1 MKDYYKILGLPFGA
15 SLTEIKSAYRKLA
28 FQYHPDKTE
37 GNKIAE
43 QKFVEIT
50 EAYVV
55 LSNKDKSYWYHVE
68 YTDFLNQKQ
77 TPKTATIQDY
87 HKDPKQYPR
96 QPQAPASKREI
107 DKNGV
112 IAAAI
117 IFAIIVIISIVFRFK
132 EPDPKVFKNNFYD
145 EETTKSNL
153 HHLTKDEYY
162 IMVSEDFI
170 KTHDSTLLKIEN
182 IDSVIHVL
190 DSLINLNRK

>member
-1 MKDYYKILGLPFGA
+1 MKDYYKILELPFGA

-28 FQYHPDKTE
+28 FQFHPDKTQ

-50 EAYVV
+50 EAYTV
-55 LSNKDKSYWYHVE
+55 LSNKDKSYWYHIE
-68 YTDFLNQKQ
+68 YIDFLKEKETPQK
-77 TPKTATIQDY
+77 ASIQDY

-96 QPQAPASKREI
+96 QPVANATKSEL

-112 IAAAI
+112 IATAV
-117 IFAIIVIISIVFRFK
+117 IFFVIFFIAIVFRK
-132 EPDPKVFKNNFYD
+132 TVTIPVEI
-145 EETTKSNL
+145 EQRETPFELDSNHI

-162 IMVSEDFI
+162 IMVSEDFL

-182 IDSVIHVL
+182 VDSVIHVL
-190 DSLINLNRK
+190 DSLINLSRK